1 MKKEDLVVD
10 AVPMSVEAVSLDE
23 VELIEE
29 GFAASSDTNNNNVA
43 N

>member
-1 MKKEDLVVD
+1 VKKEDLVVD

-23 VELIEE
+23 LIEE